1 LFRRTSRS
9 DVAARVRAFSKQS
22 PCQYGPRHAAY
33 DLKKLRGKCLPGM
46 RYRWVANGARKG
58 PRRVLMETPVARL
71 VFALTMHPRA
81 AIAQHWRKS

>member
-1 LFRRTSRS
+1 MTALLVLRNKAIKPLLA
-9 DVAARVRAFSKQS
+9 AARGRAFSKQS

-71 VFALTMHPRA
+71 VSR
-81 AIAQHWRKS
+81 